1 MHQILIEK
9 EQVGLKDKMKNKKSI
24 LIGIILAILFIL
36 FFNGVFQYLLL
47 LLFNA
52 NIEKFEFS
60 MLGFFPTVQLKENI
74 NIYINTFFLLL
85 PIIISIIFIELS
97 FTLLNKL
104 PLGVLRYSA
113 IIFILVVMGDVIVFT
128 FYGAIQLLL
137 NPLSNSLW
145 SKLISLW
152 QLSGGKIYVLIFF
165 IILVLF
171 AYLQLLQKRL
181 MKFIVIPK
189 KEIS

>member
-1 MHQILIEK
+1 
-9 EQVGLKDKMKNKKSI
+9 LKDKMKNKKSI

-74 NIYINTFFLLL
+74 NILNRFFLLL

-104 PLGVLRYSA
+104 PLVVLRYSA

>member
-74 NIYINTFFLLL
+74 NILNRFFLLL

-104 PLGVLRYSA
+104 PLVVLRYSA

>member
-1 MHQILIEK
+1 MHLILIEK

-74 NIYINTFFLLL
+74 NILNRFFLLL

-104 PLGVLRYSA
+104 PLVVLRYSA

>member
-1 MHQILIEK
+1 
-9 EQVGLKDKMKNKKSI
+9 MKNKKSI
-24 LIGIILAILFIL
+24 LIGFILAILFIL

-104 PLGVLRYSA
+104 PLVVLRYSA

>member
-74 NIYINTFFLLL
+74 NILNTFFLLL